1 MPVAGDRGARGGSR
15 CGREHTDRKYRT
27 ELERAPIQWV
37 VPGAARCL
45 LLPTGRE
52 EVLDRLGATEIIAL
66 CGWPGAQRPATTGE
80 REPAVTEAPL
90 VPPPPHDVSQH
101 LQHGDERS
109 GDEDGA
115 NRGGRIRWHYCSDH
129 GCDQAPTDAGGEQ
142 REGRGKVLDDHPA
155 AGEGHGAGLQ
165 VETVHV
171 PGDLTQ
177 QRVHTAT
184 RCRGGSH

>member
-101 LQHGDERS
+101 RSEEHTSELQSRGHLVCRLLL
-109 GDEDGA
+109 EDKMA
-115 NRGGRIRWHYCSDH
+115 IVS
-129 GCDQAPTDAGGEQ
+129 
-142 REGRGKVLDDHPA
+142 
-155 AGEGHGAGLQ
+155 
-165 VETVHV
+165 
-171 PGDLTQ
+171 
-177 QRVHTAT
+177 RVMAWAVADI
-184 RCRGGSH
+184 S